1 MAHAYYYYQQGT
13 AMKRSLDTTSALAIC
28 AALSGSAA
36 HAQSSDAET
45 LDTIIVT
52 QSRIQ
57 EHVTKMGSASLET
70 PQNIQ
75 VLSEGFL
82 KDMGVSLLDD
92 ALRNVAGVSASSFVY
107 AYDLPSIRGF
117 PAGGFTLLD
126 GLPRTVALNIEPQAL
141 ERIEVIKGPTSA
153 LYGQGAPGGVI
164 NLVSKR
170 PVKKAFA
177 DASLTVGS
185 YDMMI
190 PALDIGGSFNA
201 DQSVYGRLN
210 ALYRQE
216 GTYVDYTD
224 GVKRL
229 FLGPSLTWE
238 IGADTEITFIS
249 HYSQERNELIPDR
262 PATGL
267 LFPNPNGRLSPRQT
281 IEDPNSPP
289 QIDQRFTS
297 IGYEFEHRFSDRL
310 KVVQNVRQSWTEL
323 DYYNIYQP
331 LFLGADQRTLYL
343 YGNDLDESRR
353 SLGIDTLL
361 IGSFDMGS
369 VRHRLAAGFEY
380 GRQRVDSKP
389 SYAFSPLVA
398 FDLFAPDYSVF
409 QRGDFALFP
418 SLREDESRGL
428 YLQDEIKLGR
438 VTVTAG
444 GRFDWVTVETAGSEE
459 KHDAFVP
466 RVGATYEIV
475 PGLAG
480 YASYSESF
488 NPQVGMLD
496 AEGHALDPESGEQY
510 ELGLKLLSPDG
521 RYNVTTAI
529 YEITRSNVAS
539 ALPAPAGRYD
549 TSGRQRSRGFEI
561 DSQIQLRRGWEM
573 IASYAYT
580 DVEVLEDYVTPKGN
594 WPVNVPRNA
603 VSLWTKYVIQD
614 GALRGLGF
622 SVGGSRY
629 TKMAG
634 DPANTFFVPAYTLV
648 NANISYV
655 RDNGFNAQLNVDN
668 VLDEFYAA
676 GAFTDMFVN
685 YGRPRTVRL
694 TVGWSLW

>member
-1 MAHAYYYYQQGT
+1 
-13 AMKRSLDTTSALAIC
+13 MKRSLDTTSALAIC

-36 HAQSSDAET
+36 QAQSNDAET
-45 LDTIIVT
+45 IDTIIVT
-52 QSRIQ
+52 ESRIQ
-57 EHVTKMGSASLET
+57 QHVTKMGSASLET

-75 VLSEGFL
+75 VLSQGFL

-141 ERIEVIKGPTSA
+141 ERVEVIKGPTSA

-170 PVKKAFA
+170 PVKKSFA
-177 DASLTVGS
+177 DASFTVGS

-190 PALDIGGSFNA
+190 PALDIGGSLDA

-238 IGADTEITFIS
+238 IGADTEITFIG

-267 LFPNPNGRLSPRQT
+267 LLPNPNGRLSPRQT
-281 IEDPNSPP
+281 IEDPDSPP
-289 QIDQRFTS
+289 QIDQRYTS
-297 IGYEFEHRFSDRL
+297 IGYEFEHRFSERL

-323 DYYNIYQP
+323 DYFNIYQP
-331 LFLGADQRTLYL
+331 LFLDADQRTLYL

-418 SLREDESRGL
+418 SLREDES
-428 YLQDEIKLGR
+428 
-438 VTVTAG
+438 
-444 GRFDWVTVETAGSEE
+444 
-459 KHDAFVP
+459 
-466 RVGATYEIV
+466 
-475 PGLAG
+475 
-480 YASYSESF
+480 
-488 NPQVGMLD
+488 
-496 AEGHALDPESGEQY
+496 
-510 ELGLKLLSPDG
+510 
-521 RYNVTTAI
+521 
-529 YEITRSNVAS
+529 
-539 ALPAPAGRYD
+539 
-549 TSGRQRSRGFEI
+549 
-561 DSQIQLRRGWEM
+561 
-573 IASYAYT
+573 
-580 DVEVLEDYVTPKGN
+580 
-594 WPVNVPRNA
+594 
-603 VSLWTKYVIQD
+603 
-614 GALRGLGF
+614 
-622 SVGGSRY
+622 
-629 TKMAG
+629 
-634 DPANTFFVPAYTLV
+634 
-648 NANISYV
+648 
-655 RDNGFNAQLNVDN
+655 
-668 VLDEFYAA
+668 
-676 GAFTDMFVN
+676 
-685 YGRPRTVRL
+685 
-694 TVGWSLW
+694 